1 MPIIGHSKIISFF
14 EKLIANNT
22 LSQSY
27 CFVGRDKVGK
37 RTVARYLSAKMLKIE
52 ESKLDSY
59 PDFYYLTRQVDEKT
73 NKLKKEIS
81 IAQSRKVKERLGN
94 KSWFGNYQIV
104 IIDEAELLNEES
116 GNALL
121 KMLEE
126 AGEKRVF
133 FLLTDD
139 DSKLLATIRS
149 RCQMVF
155 FPLVNNNEIE
165 AGLVGLGYDNIIA
178 KESANLSW
186 GKPGRAIDLCVDT
199 DLKNSFS
206 FELDRWEK
214 IVNSP
219 FYKRV
224 KEIED
229 LFKESTPEA
238 LAKSGVNTR
247 SAEKIFETLETW
259 SVIWRDVILD
269 KLTNKENR
277 ITAKSNLSLR
287 QMVGLVDSFKK
298 SQVLLSQNINVKL
311 VMEQVLLS
319 LN

>member
-14 EKLIANNT
+14 DKLIVNNS
-22 LSQSY
+22 LCQSY

-37 RTVARYLSAKMLKIE
+37 RTVARHLSTRILKIDE
-52 ESKLDSY
+52 KKLDTY
-59 PDFYYLTRQVDEKT
+59 PDFYYLARQVDEKT
-73 NKLKKEIS
+73 GKLKKDIS
-81 IAQSRKVKERLGN
+81 VGQSREIKSRLGN
-94 KSWFGNYQIV
+94 KSWFGNYQVV

-121 KMLEE
+121 KLLEE
-126 AGEKRVF
+126 GSEKRVF
-133 FLLTDD
+133 FLLTED
-139 DSKLLATIRS
+139 DSRLLPTVRS

-165 AGLVGLGYDNIIA
+165 NGLVALGFDLALA
-178 KESANLSW
+178 KESTSLSW
-186 GKPGRAIDLCVDT
+186 GKPGRAIDLCADS

-206 FELDRWEK
+206 LELDRWEK
-214 IVNSP
+214 IISSP

-229 LFKESTPEA
+229 LFKESMPEA
-238 LAKSGVNTR
+238 LAKAGVNTR

-259 SVIWRDVILD
+259 SVIWRNVILD
-269 KLTNKENR
+269 KLANKQNP
-277 ITAKSNLSLR
+277 ITAKTNLSLR

-298 SQVLLSQNINVKL
+298 SQVLLSQNINSKL